1 MWSAHFLF
9 NNDTSHTEIHMIRR
23 NAVYHDFSLS

>member
-9 NNDTSHTEIHMIRR
+9 NDTSHTEIHMIRR